1 LTFDHYV
8 TICHEH
14 QHGVFILCHKIID
27 RFNKTKISIFTA
39 YKMSISVHSTD
50 EIDEAKRTSRLKT
63 FLCEKL
69 LPILFKQFMTVG
81 ILIAL
86 FIGFVFPQLGAWVGS
101 FEGSSYICII
111 MIFLHSGLKLKMAAM
126 KDAIKEYK
134 GFIWGLISIVLITTL
149 IGTKLT
155 QLLPFC
161 ESVANYEHDGENK
174 TSAACEDSIVGPR
187 EFLLGLELYYISPC
201 AVAAGIVL
209 VS

>member
-1 LTFDHYV
+1 
-8 TICHEH
+8 
-14 QHGVFILCHKIID
+14 
-27 RFNKTKISIFTA
+27 
-39 YKMSISVHSTD
+39 M
-50 EIDEAKRTSRLKT
+50 
-63 FLCEKL
+63 
-69 LPILFKQFMTVG
+69 
-81 ILIAL
+81 
-86 FIGFVFPQLGAWVGS
+86 FPQLGAWVGS

-155 QLLPFC
+155 QQLPFC